1 MEAIELLKKPL
12 LSIRCISCGLSC
24 QLYPDSALRVQYCND
39 SEFAIWPDDNHFL
52 KMGVIG
58 KLLSDS
64 KNCLS
69 RGFVFVDFSFPYL
82 RLFSDAQWIEWLA
95 HSGMHIV
102 LLSDRSLAPLA
113 NYWLAHSSHIRGV
126 IYADNEER
134 VQKQTVHRLFTGRV
148 ANGKD
153 GRSLNHTE
161 FILLKR
167 FMSGAGIQQIIES
180 ENIDVK
186 KVYAHK
192 LRLENKLGHSIHK
205 IISNIL

>member
-1 MEAIELLKKPL
+1 MEAIGLLKNS
-12 LSIRCISCGLSC
+12 LSIIRCISCELSC
-24 QLYPDSALRVQYCND
+24 QLYPDRALRVQYCND
-39 SEFAIWPDDNHFL
+39 SEFAVWPDDNHFL
-52 KMGVIG
+52 KKGVIE
-58 KLLSDS
+58 KLLFDS

-82 RLFSDAQWIEWLA
+82 RLFSDSQWIEQLA
-95 HSGMHIV
+95 NCGMYIV

-113 NYWLAHSSHIRGV
+113 NYWLAHESHIRGV
-126 IYADNEER
+126 IYADDEES
-134 VQKQTVHRLFTGRV
+134 VQKQKIQRLFTGRL

-186 KVYAHK
+186 KIYAHK